1 MLVGARVLEHA
12 RADGDRPALRDPNRE
27 LTTRDIAERCGQVA
41 EASRAWG
48 LRSRGETRYAAM
60 VVDGS
65 ADSLATLLALM
76 MAGWAVGVLD
86 PGWTD
91 AERRGA
97 IGQLSP
103 HLLVAADEDDWID
116 CGEINGLQVARPS
129 GGAVGD
135 DGSAG
140 PNASDVFY
148 VGFTSGSSGVPKA
161 FARTHASWWHSFT
174 GLDEF
179 VSLGDGTV
187 VVPGPLSSS
196 HFLFGALHGLHA
208 GALVELL
215 PSSGSSVAR
224 IMERL
229 GQDEPVAA
237 MYVVPTML
245 QQLTQTLIRP
255 PTSQPQII
263 FCAGARLDQSTRDA
277 VAVSLPRSRIVEYY
291 GASELSFVAIRI
303 DGDATPAGSVGRA
316 FPGVDITIRDE
327 HGEPCDAGTPGRIF
341 VQSPLVFSGYRGA
354 VPFGGAERRGDAWS
368 VGDIGQVDEDGFLF
382 VAGRG
387 SSLIITGGANVQP
400 EEVEQVLATVP
411 GVTGCAVVG
420 VDDSKWGQVPVAAI
434 TTGDETVRRADL
446 RRAVGASLARH
457 KRPRRYV
464 VLDTLP
470 LGRTGTIDR
479 DGVRSAIVGGAG
491 RELR

>member
-27 LTTRDIAERCGQVA
+27 LTTRDIAERCAQVA

-116 CGEINGLQVARPS
+116 CGGINGLQVARLS

-135 DGSAG
+135 DASTG

-316 FPGVDITIRDE
+316 RRALRRRYPG
-327 HGEPCDAGTPGRIF
+327 
-341 VQSPLVFSGYRGA
+341 
-354 VPFGGAERRGDAWS
+354 
-368 VGDIGQVDEDGFLF
+368 
-382 VAGRG
+382 
-387 SSLIITGGANVQP
+387 
-400 EEVEQVLATVP
+400 
-411 GVTGCAVVG
+411 
-420 VDDSKWGQVPVAAI
+420 
-434 TTGDETVRRADL
+434 ADL
-446 RRAVGASLARH
+446 RAKSAGVQRV
-457 KRPRRYV
+457 PRRRA
-464 VLDTLP
+464 LRRRGATRRRLERRRHRAG
-470 LGRTGTIDR
+470 GRRRLLVRRGSWLVADHHRRRECAARGGRAGACDR
-479 DGVRSAIVGGAG
+479 SRRHRVRSRRG
-491 RELR
+491 

>member
-1 MLVGARVLEHA
+1 MLVGARVLERA
-12 RADGDRPALRDPNRE
+12 RAQGARPALRDPHGTMTAGDVAQRCARV
-27 LTTRDIAERCGQVA
+27 RDASHACGCG
-41 EASRAWG
+41 RG
-48 LRSRGETRYAAM
+48 GETAYAGM

-65 ADSLATLLALM
+65 ADGLATLLGLM

-103 HLLVAADEDDWID
+103 DMLVGARDDGWSG
-116 CGEINGLQVARPS
+116 CGTIGGLPLMRPVQ
-129 GGAVGD
+129 APVGD
-135 DGSAG
+135 G
-140 PNASDVFY
+140 PRTPGAHDIFY

-161 FARTHASWWHSFT
+161 FARTHDSWWRSFI
-174 GLDEF
+174 GLDEL
-179 VSLGDGTV
+179 VALGDGAV

-215 PSSGSSVAR
+215 PTGGGSVAR
-224 IMERL
+224 ILERL
-229 GQDEPVAA
+229 ARDEPVAA
-237 MYVVPTML
+237 MYVVPSML
-245 QQLTQTLIRP
+245 QQLVEGLPGPATTQPR
-255 PTSQPQII
+255 II
-263 FCAGARLDQSTRDA
+263 FCAGARLDQVTRDL
-277 VAVSLPRSRIVEYY
+277 VAECLPASTIVEYY
-291 GASELSFVAIRI
+291 GASELSFVAIRV

-316 FPGVDITIRDE
+316 FPGVEVTIRDD
-327 HGEPCDAGTPGRIF
+327 HGAPCEVGTPGRIF
-341 VQSPLVFSGYRGA
+341 VRSPLVFSGYRGT
-354 VPFGGAERRGDAWS
+354 VPTGGAERLGEEWS
-368 VGDIGQVDEDGFLF
+368 VGDIGHLDDDGFLF

-411 GVTGCAVVG
+411 GVSGCAVVG
-420 VDDSKWGQVPVAAI
+420 IDDARWGQVPVAAI
-434 TTGDETVRRADL
+434 MMRDATVSRADL
-446 RRAVGASLARH
+446 RRAVGERLARH

-464 VLDTLP
+464 VLDALP
-470 LGRTGTIDR
+470 LGRTGKIDR
-479 DGVRSAIVGGAG
+479 DGVRSAIVDGAG